1 MDKKNIGLEI
11 NINNSIEQMEK
22 NIYNIF
28 DIYSEVGNG
37 ELKYSQ
43 AIQFNINNFSFK
55 EDDEIVEVYK
65 FRNERG
71 EILTDS
77 IVIIEIYVPNLIKK
91 WQIKGIESLSDSE
104 KYLLALI
111 IPDVEMS
118 LELANNNDVALEY
131 IKDAVEV
138 SQNNG
143 VLEAYNEELRLK
155 EEKLYEK
162 KDFVISM
169 LKNGIDIDLI
179 VRITKLDINEINKIK
194 EQMKSNSD

>member
-43 AIQFNINNFSFK
+43 AIQLNINNFSFK